1 MLRVAAAM
9 ALALTWTTASWAA
22 DFEASVIASD
32 LNNPRGLSFGPD
44 GALYIA
50 EAGIAAGTGPSTVSR
65 GELFTYTLTGSVTRY
80 LLGTQSRIFTGLPSI
95 YGSVNAHVNGPN
107 DIVFNAA
114 GMPVLAIGLGQ
125 NPLLRSTDLAPGGT
139 NLAQVM
145 TLGGNSVD
153 VGQYEA
159 INNPAGGPIDSNPWR
174 LDTVPGGMLMTDA
187 GGNSLLRIGD
197 DGGITTL
204 ATFPSRTL
212 GPVTF
217 ESVTTGVA
225 VGMDGSYY
233 VGELTG
239 FPFPPGGAQVYR
251 VPSGGGTPTVFAT
264 GFTMIS
270 DLAFG
275 PDGSLYA
282 LEYDSNGLLNPGLTG
297 ALWKVAPDGSR
308 SLIYGDLT
316 LPTGLA
322 IGSDGA
328 FYVSN
333 FGAST
338 GRGEIVRIAAAIPEP
353 ETYALILAGL
363 GMLGAVTRKRRRAGR
378 TAVVQPQSA

>member
-1 MLRVAAAM
+1 MAAAAM
-9 ALALTWTTASWAA
+9 AVTLACSTAASAA
-22 DFEASVIASD
+22 DYAGSVIASG

-44 GALYIA
+44 GALYIT
-50 EAGIAAGTGPSTVSR
+50 EAGIASGSGPSTAAR
-65 GELFTYTLTGSVTRY
+65 GEVFTYTETGSVTRY
-80 LLGTQSRIFTGLPSI
+80 QSGAQSRVFTGLPSI

-107 DIVFNAA
+107 DIVFDAA
-114 GMPVLAIGLGQ
+114 GMPVIAIGLGQ
-125 NPLLRSTDLAPGGT
+125 NPLVRSTDLAPGGT
-139 NLAQVM
+139 NLARVFSP
-145 TLGGNSVD
+145 GGSSVD

-159 INNPAGGPIDSNPWR
+159 TNNPAGGPVDSNPWH
-174 LDTVPGGMLMTDA
+174 LATVSGATLMTDA
-187 GGNSLLRIGD
+187 GGNSLLRIGN
-197 DGGITTL
+197 DGSISTL

-212 GPVTF
+212 GPATF
-217 ESVTTGVA
+217 ESVTTGLA
-225 VGMDGSYY
+225 VGPDGAYY

-239 FPFPPGGAQVYR
+239 VPFPPGGAQVYR
-251 VPSGGGTPTVFAT
+251 VPSGGGPPTVFAT

-275 PDGSLYA
+275 LDGSLYA
-282 LEYDSNGLLNPGLTG
+282 LEHDSNGSRNPGLLG

-338 GRGEIVRIAAAIPEP
+338 GNGEVVRIAAAIPEP
-353 ETYALILAGL
+353 ETYALMLAGL
-363 GMLGAVTRKRRRAGR
+363 GVLGAVTRKRRCKKG
-378 TAVVQPQSA
+378 